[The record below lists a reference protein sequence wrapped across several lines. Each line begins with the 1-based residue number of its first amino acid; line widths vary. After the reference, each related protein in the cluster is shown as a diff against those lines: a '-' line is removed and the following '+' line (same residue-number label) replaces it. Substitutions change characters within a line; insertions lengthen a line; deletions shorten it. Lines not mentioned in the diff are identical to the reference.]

1 MVEAAPG
8 ERFTI
13 HLFYTQESGPERI
26 EAFLGRAARAVDLS
40 QVYVLSAR
48 VGKGTRFR
56 VFYGTYPSRDEAAAA
71 LAQLPPEYRKDFRLQ
86 VSTLREMR
94 RST

>member
-1 MVEAAPG
+1 MIGAAGG

-13 HLFYTQESGPERI
+13 HLFYTHEAGPERI
-26 EAFLGRAARAVDLS
+26 EAFLGRAARAVDLA

-48 VGKGTRFR
+48 MGSATRYR
-56 VFYGTYPSRDEAAAA
+56 VFYGSYPSREEAAAA

-86 VSTLREMR
+86 ISTLGEMR
-94 RST
+94 RAT